1 MAWKETGNLS
11 FADAFIQSHSVL
23 EEFDEIDTMV
33 DWQPV
38 QKILSVI
45 SNSKVGEKAY
55 PPLLMFKAIL
65 LQKWHNLSDPGLE
78 KQLVR
83 DIVFKRFTGL
93 SLSDP
98 VPDHST
104 IHRFRQK
111 LIDQQ
116 LEDPIFKEI
125 NRQLQSSGIMIKE
138 GAISIIDAS
147 VIEAK
152 NCRPKKN
159 SSGQNTQDP
168 EAKYNTKLG
177 ADGKRRTTYGYKN
190 HMNVDEDGFIQKTI
204 CTPANEHDSIQFKNL
219 LTGSESAATADSAY
233 YSKKHLELLNY
244 LGVKEMLLRRAF
256 RNKPLTEVEK
266 QHNFYASQVRNVVE
280 RVFGTLK
287 NHYGLAKARYMG
299 QKRNQLNF
307 TLMSIAYNLKRGLK
321 IQQQTCV

>member
-1 MAWKETGNLS
+1 M
-11 FADAFIQSHSVL
+11 I
-23 EEFDEIDTMV
+23 

-38 QKILSVI
+38 QMILSVI

-55 PPLLMFKAIL
+55 PPLVMFKAIL

-78 KQLVR
+78 KQLAR
-83 DIVFKRFTGL
+83 DIAFKRFTGL

-111 LIDQQ
+111 LIDQR
-116 LEDPIFKEI
+116 LEETIFEEI
-125 NRQLQSSGIMIKE
+125 NRQLQRSGIMIKE
-138 GAISIIDAS
+138 GTISIIDAS

-168 EAKYNTKLG
+168 EADYTTKMG
-177 ADGKRRTTYGYKN
+177 ADGVRRTTYGYKN

-204 CTPANEHDSIQFKNL
+204 CTAANEHDSIQFENL

-233 YSKKHLELLNY
+233 YSKKHLDLLDS
-244 LGVKEMLLRRAF
+244 LGIKEMLLRRAF
-256 RNKPLTEVEK
+256 RNRPLTEAEK
-266 QHNFYASQVRNVVE
+266 QHNFYASQVRHVVE
-280 RVFGTLK
+280 RVFATLK
-287 NHYGLAKARYMG
+287 NQYGLAKAKYMG

-321 IQQQTCV
+321 IQQQTCI